1 MNESNRHRI
10 KFYSPEDMS
19 GGYHL
24 RKAEKILD
32 DFKTSTDFSL
42 LDLIEFFNIKLYF
55 DNNLFL
61 TTWDDTI
68 KNNYLNKVQIVY
80 NQLKTRILKISD
92 ETLEKELLSLDY
104 NYFDNFWN
112 LLNNLNSLKEISESV
127 FSGIL
132 EKYPLQIRYILKEK
146 KVVEKYDKSIR
157 SFLITYN
164 ESAEIILSSIE
175 EKDYFVSKEKNHF
188 PKSLSVAD
196 KEAII
201 YSYLDSEEPNLNYV
215 RLIENSRD
223 TNEFKLNPKIRL
235 KAKKKSKEL
244 NDKIFENG
252 HSCKVGVGVSFN
264 KDQKEPFKFKKD
276 GTTFEASYSE
286 SLLDLLPTD
295 IDLFLVFK
303 YFFFYTDEKNLISM
317 ISKQSELDVL
327 ERTFMKSKNEYEI
340 GYSFIRKENLSN
352 LQLYIF
358 ENYLNR
364 KGRSLESVINSFI
377 DFLNDKIS
385 PHNIIFKLLSNESSY
400 LEKIRTTTPDFEFL
414 LKQYKLLIEEE
425 KIDIELLQINSS
437 PIRLSEIFSDKT
449 KKYLYSDND
458 LILQLK
464 YLFFSDQSHLFYI
477 KHLEN
482 KYRCLF
488 DLLTHENVK
497 FEYFESYQRETI
509 QDLIND
515 GYLKLSNDEYITL
528 DKDIMIYLIGE
539 LHHKEVLSYW
549 DYPTQ
554 FRIVMDELI
563 EKKLVM
569 VENTLFSRQERNY
582 FNYYL
587 NKKEFTNGYDLRNKY
602 LHGTNTFSE
611 KEHEFDYHR
620 LIKLIILTLLKIDDD
635 LTKK

>member
-68 KNNYLNKVQIVY
+68 KNNYLNKVQIVC